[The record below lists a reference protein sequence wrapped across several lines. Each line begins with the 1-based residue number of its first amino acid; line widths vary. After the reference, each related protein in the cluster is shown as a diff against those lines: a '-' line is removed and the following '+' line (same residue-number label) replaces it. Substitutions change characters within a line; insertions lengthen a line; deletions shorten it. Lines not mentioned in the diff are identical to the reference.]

1 MVVAETLFG
10 LQLVQQSCKAI
21 KMALKTTEDVSEI
34 AGLIDNV
41 FRGQEQLKKKAHPIA
56 SKWGGFIK
64 GATSDKFLEMA
75 ITETIQE
82 KEAQKAIDRISYM
95 LNRKFG
101 QDTWTYI
108 LIARD
113 EKKKRY
119 EEAIE
124 AKKII
129 SKKRWTKISE
139 IICSIIA
146 VAVIIGGLWLFIMY
160 AER

>member
-1 MVVAETLFG
+1 MVIAETLFG

-21 KMALKTTEDVSEI
+21 KMALKTTDDVSQI

-41 FRGQEQLKKKAHPIA
+41 FRGQEQLQKKAHPIA

-64 GATSDKFLEMA
+64 GATSDKFLDMA

-129 SKKRWTKISE
+129 SSKRWTKISE
-139 IICSIIA
+139 ILCSIIA
-146 VAVIIGGLWLFIMY
+146 VAVIVGGLWLFIMY

>member
-1 MVVAETLFG
+1 
-10 LQLVQQSCKAI
+10 
-21 KMALKTTEDVSEI
+21 MALKTTEDVSEI

-41 FRGQEQLKKKAHPIA
+41 FKGQEQLKKKAHPIA
-56 SKWGGFIK
+56 SKWGGLIK
-64 GATSDKFLEMA
+64 GVTSDNFLQMA

-101 QDTWTYI
+101 QDTWAYI

-129 SKKRWTKISE
+129 SKKRWAKISE
-139 IICSIIA
+139 ILCSIIA
-146 VAVIIGGLWLFIMY
+146 VVVIVGGLWLFIMY

>member
-1 MVVAETLFG
+1 
-10 LQLVQQSCKAI
+10 
-21 KMALKTTEDVSEI
+21 
-34 AGLIDNV
+34 
-41 FRGQEQLKKKAHPIA
+41 
-56 SKWGGFIK
+56 
-64 GATSDKFLEMA
+64 
-75 ITETIQE
+75 
-82 KEAQKAIDRISYM
+82 M

-129 SKKRWTKISE
+129 SSKRWTKISE

-146 VAVIIGGLWLFIMY
+146 VVVIIVVLWLFIMY
-160 AER
+160 AKR

>member
-1 MVVAETLFG
+1 
-10 LQLVQQSCKAI
+10 
-21 KMALKTTEDVSEI
+21 MALKTTEDVSEI

-41 FRGQEQLKKKAHPIA
+41 FKGQEQLKKKAHPIA
-56 SKWGGFIK
+56 SKWGGLIK
-64 GATSDKFLEMA
+64 GVTSDNFLQMA

-101 QDTWTYI
+101 QDTWAYI

-129 SKKRWTKISE
+129 SKKRWAKISE
-139 IICSIIA
+139 ILCSIIA
-146 VAVIIGGLWLFIMY
+146 VVVIVGGLWLFIMY
-160 AER
+160 AKR